1 MAEQKIDKVSFEAT
15 PDERR
20 VRVLAIS
27 SNKGGVGKTTVA
39 MNLAIYLRAVRE
51 DLPVLILSTDD
62 QGILDRMFAL
72 DPTPPAKTLKHAWA
86 QGSLDGVIQLGE
98 YGVHYVPS
106 PSDTSILKTRA
117 ERREHLREMIER
129 SGWNGLVIIDTKSDL
144 EALTQNALHA
154 ADRVLLP
161 VADWA
166 SLEEAAKVF
175 ALLERSGLG
184 KDRARIL
191 LTLVDRRTRIDENGR
206 AMVDLLVEEIFKRE
220 WPVYTTTISRSPR
233 VETLNSGLGKPQAIL
248 HYAQGT
254 AAYKQFK
261 ALAEE
266 VLVDLKL
273 EEPFVWAE
281 DGTPVLAHTQP
292 ARRAG
297 REEARRTT
305 REHEA
310 PSLAGIAGELIKG
323 FLRR

>member
-1 MAEQKIDKVSFEAT
+1 M
-15 PDERR
+15 
-20 VRVLAIS
+20 LAIS

-39 MNLAIYLRAVRE
+39 TNLAVYLRAVRE

-72 DPTPPAKTLKHAWA
+72 DPTPPTKTLKHAWS
-86 QGSLDGVIQLGE
+86 QGTLDGVIQLGE
-98 YGVHYVPS
+98 YGVHFVPS

-117 ERREHLREMIER
+117 DRREHLREILER

-144 EALTQNALHA
+144 EALTQNALYA

-175 ALLERSGLG
+175 ALLERTGLG
-184 KDRARIL
+184 KDRARVL
-191 LTLVDRRTRIDENGR
+191 LTLVDRRTRLDEQGR
-206 AMVDLLVEEIFKRE
+206 PMVDLLVEEIFKRE

-233 VETLNSGLGKPQAIL
+233 VETLNSGFGKPQAIL
-248 HYAQGT
+248 HSAQGT
-254 AAYKQFK
+254 AVYKQFK

-273 EEPFVWAE
+273 EEPFVWAD
-281 DGTPVLAHTQP
+281 DGTPVLAHAKP
-292 ARRAG
+292 ARRAA
-297 REEARRTT
+297 REAEERAAET
-305 REHEA
+305 
-310 PSLAGIAGELIKG
+310 PSLAGIAGELLKG